1 MSSHLDI
8 RLREGTKHSHTAAEN
23 TAFVKCFL
31 KGVVENSFF
40 RKLIADLY
48 FVYSALEE
56 ELQYHCADPVV
67 GKMYFPA
74 LNRKESL
81 EKDLAF
87 YYGEN
92 WQNQIVPSQAGQV
105 YVTRIRE
112 VASTAPALLVA
123 HAYTRYMGDLSG
135 GQALR
140 NIARSA
146 MNLPSDRG
154 SAFYEFEQISSIEA
168 KRAFKEKYRQ
178 ALDSLPV
185 DEATSQKIV
194 DEANYAFALNWNVFH
209 ELEGDVKAT
218 IGEHIF
224 DLLTRQDKPGST
236 ERTPS
241 NTATELA
248 ASDYSI

>member
-1 MSSHLDI
+1 MSSNLDI

-31 KGVVENSFF
+31 KGVVEKSFF

-48 FVYSALEE
+48 FVYSALEA
-56 ELQYHCADPVV
+56 ELQYHCTDPAIA
-67 GKMYFPA
+67 KIYFPE

-92 WQNQIVPSQAGQV
+92 WQDRIVPSEAGRV
-105 YVTRIRE
+105 YVNRIRE
-112 VASTAPALLVA
+112 VADTAPALLVA

-135 GQALR
+135 GQALK

-154 SAFYEFEQISSIEA
+154 TAFYEFEQIPTVEA

-178 ALDSLPV
+178 ALDSLPI
-185 DEATSQKIV
+185 DEETIQRIV
-194 DEANYAFALNWNVFH
+194 DEANYAFALNRDVFH
-209 ELEGDVKAT
+209 ELEPDVKAT
-218 IGEHIF
+218 IGEHVY

-236 ERTPS
+236 ERIPS
-241 NTATELA
+241 NTATELV